1 MAEAYDEAIRRRL
14 SLINDM
20 GSAANSQQQKMSN
33 LRRPGDIGQGVRT
46 PGNFGQAVRSPGNF
60 GGGLRYNGPR
70 GNMQALINFGK
81 YLQGQGF
88 RVSENSYFN
97 GGRRITGGHSRN
109 SRHYSDRAIDVNYAP
124 GTSRREQE
132 AIDRI
137 VGLAQQY
144 GLRSI
149 WRQPQ
154 HYNHA
159 HFDF

>member
-1 MAEAYDEAIRRRL
+1 MAEAYDAAIRKRL
-14 SLINDM
+14 ETINSM
-20 GSAANSQQQKMSN
+20 GASATNFARQGAMRQPAMPSDGYTMRQ
-33 LRRPGDIGQGVRT
+33 PGAQY
-46 PGNFGQAVRSPGNF
+46 
-60 GGGLRYNGPR
+60 GGPSGHQYNGPR

-88 RVSENSYFN
+88 RISENSYFN
-97 GGRRITGGHSRN
+97 GGHKITGGHAKN
-109 SRHYSDRAIDVNYAP
+109 SRHYRDRAIDVNYAP

-137 VGLAQQY
+137 VGLAKYY

-149 WRQPQ
+149 WRQKD
-154 HYNHA
+154 HFNHA